1 MKTILCDICGK
12 TKDEILIFRYKREGF
27 WCSLWNNDLPKFDIC
42 KDCLDT
48 VKRLRETAGEQ
59 NG

>member
-1 MKTILCDICGK
+1 MKTVICDICGK

-27 WCSLWNNDLPKFDIC
+27 WCSLWNGDLPKFDIC

-48 VKRLRETAGEQ
+48 VKKLRDKAGEQ